1 MVNSTLESV
10 VAPEDLER
18 EDSSIVIQ
26 ILFEPI
32 IWMPTSKLDLNVL
45 FVLLGVRRVDF
56 GVFSSGE
63 IIEQVSGLGLRLIQM
78 CFHVIVELFG
88 ESIAI
93 INVEDS
99 FVEVDVDS
107 NVKVSPGV
115 IISQLPDDSGDFLSF
130 EKDALGNA

>member
-1 MVNSTLESV
+1 
-10 VAPEDLER
+10 
-18 EDSSIVIQ
+18 
-26 ILFEPI
+26 
-32 IWMPTSKLDLNVL
+32 
-45 FVLLGVRRVDF
+45 
-56 GVFSSGE
+56 
-63 IIEQVSGLGLRLIQM
+63 M

>member
-56 GVFSSGE
+56 GVFGSGE
-63 IIEQVSGLGLRLIQM
+63 IIEQVSGLGLRLIHR

-115 IISQLPDDSGDFLSF
+115 IISQLPDKSGDFLSF
-130 EKDALGNA
+130 EEDALGNA